1 MNNDADRDEVE
12 ASFIPPGDRELA
24 RDFEDEAEAE
34 LAAGYLRAQGIPAE
48 VGKMM
53 IPGLQYEIAL
63 WVHKR
68 DAHEARRLLDQADQ
82 NASATTNL

>member
-1 MNNDADRDEVE
+1 
-12 ASFIPPGDRELA
+12 
-24 RDFEDEAEAE
+24 
-34 LAAGYLRAQGIPAE
+34 
-48 VGKMM
+48 MM